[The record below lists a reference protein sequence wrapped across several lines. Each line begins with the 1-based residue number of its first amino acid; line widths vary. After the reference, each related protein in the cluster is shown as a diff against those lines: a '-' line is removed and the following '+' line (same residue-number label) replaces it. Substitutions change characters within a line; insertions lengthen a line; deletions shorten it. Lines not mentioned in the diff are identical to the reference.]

1 MTTTLSALN
10 HYSADDSE
18 SPASSTMTFFDQYDT
33 GLPDQFFDEMFVG
46 SEPRAHYKALFDHLR
61 DLTRE
66 IFEERRR
73 AGYKKSM

>member
-1 MTTTLSALN
+1 MA
-10 HYSADDSE
+10 
-18 SPASSTMTFFDQYDT
+18 FFDQYDT

-66 IFEERRR
+66 TFEERRR